1 MLELPITSC
10 SAALAAVL
18 LTGLSLNVSRL
29 RMRHRV
35 SLGSGGHKALQL
47 AVRAHGNAL
56 EQSLLFFL
64 LLLIA
69 EAQAHS
75 FAPLAAVAGA
85 FLLARG
91 AHAIG
96 MLAGVL
102 KLRQGG
108 HALTLL
114 AQVALVVVLLTGL

>member
-56 EQSLLFFL
+56 EQSLLFLL

-75 FAPLAAVAGA
+75 FALLAAVAGA

-96 MLAGVL
+96 MLTGGL

-114 AQVALVVVLLTGL
+114 AQVALVVVLLTGF

>member
-29 RMRHRV
+29 RMRHRI

-75 FAPLAAVAGA
+75 LRRWPLWQ
-85 FLLARG
+85 
-91 AHAIG
+91 
-96 MLAGVL
+96 VL
-102 KLRQGG
+102 SCWRVGPMPSACWPG
-108 HALTLL
+108 S
-114 AQVALVVVLLTGL
+114 